1 MTSGQP
7 LMSDHPDHSRC
18 LGQVEEAITAGEV
31 AAKCLMQA
39 VARALAGHGSATK
52 AISDLELAALRLRP
66 KHDGGPPPDP
76 SDPADPVSC
85 LELWLA
91 ALHGRRA
98 QLLRPLH

>member
-1 MTSGQP
+1 MP
-7 LMSDHPDHSRC
+7 PDRAQE
-18 LGQVEEAITAGEV
+18 LADIEALIEV
-31 AAKCLMQA
+31 AE
-39 VARALAGHGSATK
+39 
-52 AISDLELAALRLRP
+52 DELAALRLRP

-98 QLLRPLH
+98 QLLRLLH